1 MVYQY
6 QVNIAS
12 TDEERIH
19 TMNMFLDSSEH
30 TRMVIIDTNL
40 GYNILHYIDPKHYD
54 RYKVVIDIEDEEDS
68 LTHPSQNPYLETKI
82 IHIRRVMD
90 LETKTLIADLTP
102 FVAFF

>member
-19 TMNMFLDSSEH
+19 TMNMFLDSTEH
-30 TRMVIIDTNL
+30 NRMVIIDTNL
-40 GYNILHYIDPKHYD
+40 GYNILNYIHTHHYN

>member
-30 TRMVIIDTNL
+30 NRMVIIDTNL
-40 GYNILHYIDPKHYD
+40 GYNILNYIHTHHYN

-68 LTHPSQNPYLETKI
+68 LTHPSQNPYLEAKI

>member
-6 QVNIAS
+6 EVNIAS

-19 TMNMFLDSSEH
+19 TMNMFLDSTEH
-30 TRMVIIDTNL
+30 NRMVIIDTNL
-40 GYNILHYIDPKHYD
+40 GYNILNYIHTHHYN

-68 LTHPSQNPYLETKI
+68 LSHPSQNPYLEAKI